1 MFQKLAMITTALVTL
16 ISFQASAQ
24 FMGVELGVRQ
34 QSASSSVAGVSTST
48 EMAYQFGL
56 VGAFPMTEILLFRS
70 GFLYTQRP
78 ITAKVGTATT
88 KYSINYFDIPLTVL
102 WKLNDFG
109 GVYGGVNLA
118 LAASAD
124 CDNCSGSVEKKG
136 AMPLVIG
143 GSFKFAPNFG
153 VDVYF
158 EALEK
163 FNDAFKEGRAVGANL
178 LITFD

>member
-1 MFQKLAMITTALVTL
+1 MFQKLATITIAFVTL
-16 ISFQASAQ
+16 ISFHASAQ

-34 QSASSSVAGVSTST
+34 QSASPVATGISTNT

-56 VGAFPMTEILLFRS
+56 VGAFPMVDNFLFRS

-78 ITAKVGTATT
+78 VTAKIGTATT
-88 KYSINYFDIPLTVL
+88 KYTFNYFDIPLTVL

-109 GVYGGVNLA
+109 GVYGGVNLS
-118 LAASAD
+118 LVASAD
-124 CDNCSGSVEKKG
+124 CDNCGTTVDKKG
-136 AMPLVIG
+136 AMPLVVG
-143 GSFKFAPNFG
+143 GSFKFAPNVG

-158 EALEK
+158 EAMDK
-163 FNDAFKEGRAVGANL
+163 INDDFKEGRAVGANL